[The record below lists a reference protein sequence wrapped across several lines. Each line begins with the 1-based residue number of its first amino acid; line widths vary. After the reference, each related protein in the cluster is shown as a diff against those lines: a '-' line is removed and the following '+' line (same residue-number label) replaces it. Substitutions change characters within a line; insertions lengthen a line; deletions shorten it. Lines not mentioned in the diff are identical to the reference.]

1 MDNLR
6 EGPLALYPAL
16 WTVVQVQDVGYA
28 SAENKTSSNQNT
40 VQCLSLWGE
49 KNKKSVC
56 IFGMVFHNLFILFFF
71 PPRKQFLMMTVPC
84 SCSCCSGLLMW
95 RFKTHHLLLARAGGC
110 AHAPSPSGEHTTLGQ
125 AIKNLITEVDATLKQ
140 GACSILQIRVI
151 ARCEVL
157 WRGMNKEK
165 SVQRRSPWSV
175 TKAIKIWRSEP
186 PGSSA
191 SQAWRKQPW

>member
-71 PPRKQFLMMTVPC
+71 SPQKTIPNDDC
-84 SCSCCSGLLMW
+84 SVFLLM
-95 RFKTHHLLLARAGGC
+95 LLWVV
-110 AHAPSPSGEHTTLGQ
+110 
-125 AIKNLITEVDATLKQ
+125 NV
-140 GACSILQIRVI
+140 
-151 ARCEVL
+151 
-157 WRGMNKEK
+157 
-165 SVQRRSPWSV
+165 
-175 TKAIKIWRSEP
+175 KI
-186 PGSSA
+186 
-191 SQAWRKQPW
+191 